1 MSDQESRNPQQQ
13 SDKPKFGSE
22 QKSGNQPD
30 QPVQHKQDNQG
41 TQPKSPQSEQEKR
54 DQYTKKQA

>member
-1 MSDQESRNPQQQ
+1 MSDQENRTPQQQ

-22 QKSGNQPD
+22 QKSGSQPNQPAQQKHD
-30 QPVQHKQDNQG
+30 DRG

-54 DQYTKKQA
+54 DQSKKQA